1 MESKVIDAKR
11 DLLGDVFDEAPR
23 NGIRYQVLFDNDGS
37 IRDKS
42 SSLEYLGQRNLFIV
56 RNMLRN
62 SYYVMV
68 SKFHKIKQIIG
79 NSCYET
85 HVT

>member
-37 IRDKS
+37 IRDRS

-56 RNMLRN
+56 QNMLRN
-62 SYYVMV
+62 PNYAIVP
-68 SKFHKIKQIIG
+68 KLNKIFI
-79 NSCYET
+79 T
-85 HVT
+85 

>member
-23 NGIRYQVLFDNDGS
+23 NGIQYRALFDNDGS

-42 SSLEYLGQRNLFIV
+42 SSLEYWGRRNLFIV
-56 RNMLRN
+56 QNFC
-62 SYYVMV
+62 YVIAVM
-68 SKFHKIKQIIG
+68 
-79 NSCYET
+79 
-85 HVT
+85 